1 MDTRLKQILM
11 GIGVGV
17 LILGLPLFVS
27 AEPPAHDHEKRGES
41 RAELF
46 EKTIQELNLT
56 PRQQEQIAA
65 QKKKEKQDSGESRA
79 RIKELRDQ
87 LRVELDKPSVD
98 KDKIHL
104 LTSEM
109 KVLEGKRIERK
120 VEGILTLKEI
130 MTPEQ
135 FKALNEK
142 RHLEEYQ
149 KRR

>member
-1 MDTRLKQILM
+1 MRTRLKQILM
-11 GIGVGV
+11 GIGAGAV
-17 LILGLPLFVS
+17 ILGMPLLAS
-27 AEPPAHDHEKRGES
+27 AEPPAHDYEKTGQS

-46 EKTIQELNLT
+46 EKTIKELNLT
-56 PRQQEQIAA
+56 PGQQEQIAA
-65 QKKKEKQDSGESRA
+65 QKKKEKQDSAEGRA
-79 RIKELRDQ
+79 RMKELRDQ

-109 KVLEGKRIERK
+109 KELEGKRIERK
-120 VEGILTLKEI
+120 VEGILALKGI
-130 MTPEQ
+130 LTPEQ

-142 RHLEEYQ
+142 SHQSEYH